1 MREKQQSEHDINPRS
16 CWEGDAEKR
25 EVRVPENRSAQL
37 WKSAGGYTE
46 VGGNFGERVR
56 RCTVLMLSNSNQR
69 EGDGKE
75 EKEKLHSL
83 KPPSLMGRRGGLQ
96 RKGGHV
102 QNLAKKEFP

>member
-1 MREKQQSEHDINPRS
+1 
-16 CWEGDAEKR
+16 
-25 EVRVPENRSAQL
+25 
-37 WKSAGGYTE
+37 
-46 VGGNFGERVR
+46 
-56 RCTVLMLSNSNQR
+56 MLSNSNQR

-102 QNLAKKEFP
+102 QSLAKKEFP